1 MSPQSFLLRGDE
13 ASIPEPEVIVN
24 GEDSPLDHGGINLW
38 VRHRMN
44 GTDFCDWQK
53 AAKLKLGAQWAA

>member
-1 MSPQSFLLRGDE
+1 MAELCGPEECQMGNARRPYTLPKYAPAGDR
-13 ASIPEPEVIVN
+13 
-24 GEDSPLDHGGINLW
+24 GGINLW

>member
-1 MSPQSFLLRGDE
+1 MTCAKAIALVAQLT
-13 ASIPEPEVIVN
+13 SIPLEE
-24 GEDSPLDHGGINLW
+24 LDRGGINLW